1 MDAVELELQRLLK
14 IKCTPERATD
24 AAVGPRPEEKVDA
37 DGATTNQRSI
47 NDWERRREVFRAEL
61 FAPWNEHLSRTALG
75 AVMAA
80 QGIDEHLSKSADREV
95 SRVNRLIEANFPT
108 MNRVLAA
115 IAG

>member
-1 MDAVELELQRLLK
+1 MRRSGETRSLLK
-14 IKCTPERATD
+14 IKCTPERSTD
-24 AAVGPRPEEKVDA
+24 AAVGPRPEEKLDE
-37 DGATTNQRSI
+37 DGAVKNQRSI

-80 QGIDEHLSKSADREV
+80 QGIDEHLSKSADRDV
-95 SRVNRLIEANFPT
+95 SRVNRLVEANYPT

-115 IAG
+115 IAS